1 MDAQMKKGVI
11 EMCILC
17 IISKKDFYG
26 YDIMKIIKPY
36 FPDVAESTFY
46 AILRRLHK
54 ETALES
60 YMGAESGGPPRK
72 YYTITKKG
80 TELLTQSLTDWQRMS
95 KSVEEVLKSYVI
107 T

>member
-11 EMCILC
+11 EMCILYF
-17 IISKKDFYG
+17 ISKKDFYG
-26 YDIMKIIKPY
+26 YDIMKIINPY

-54 ETALES
+54 ENALES

-72 YYTITKKG
+72 YYRITKEG
-80 TELLTQSLTDWQRMS
+80 TELLTQVLNDWQRIS
-95 KSVEEVLKSYVI
+95 KSVEEVLN